1 MSGESRWL
9 DELSGH
15 EYCTE
20 LSQRA
25 APGLTR
31 PGRGEWANPQQANSG
46 FHWRIW
52 AAAAPA
58 VTLAF
63 RMIGKVSRHDVVGY
77 LVAQFAG
84 SLIE

>member
-1 MSGESRWL
+1 MNFPATSTAPSSPSEPRRASLALAEASGPT
-9 DELSGH
+9 H
-15 EYCTE
+15 
-20 LSQRA
+20 
-25 APGLTR
+25 
-31 PGRGEWANPQQANSG
+31 QQANSG